1 LLNHSLLPVAV
12 ATFFS
17 LSLLTG
23 CAASYPE
30 AQTKISV
37 GKLTV
42 LPDVLEETSGLFC
55 NASTL
60 VSLNDSGNKPE
71 LFHLSYE
78 GKVIKT
84 DRMALDNID
93 WEAVTASSTH
103 WYVADVGNNKGR
115 RESLTIYKVNKN
127 DLNDIVTMTVA
138 YEGNNPSSNMPYAH
152 DFDSEAMTYAN
163 GKLIL
168 FSKSWRT
175 GVAKVY
181 EVNES
186 TQPQTLT
193 AFANIEGL
201 PGVITGADYDAAR
214 NLYVIVGYKSD
225 PFGNFDTFMAQVDNQ
240 FVPINIWPLPAY
252 KQVEG
257 VCVDD
262 NGNYW
267 FSEEAAGHRKASLTE
282 VKIIQ
287 K

>member
-1 LLNHSLLPVAV
+1 MLNNSFFPVAV

-17 LSLLTG
+17 LSLLSG

-30 AQTKISV
+30 AKTEISL
-37 GKLTV
+37 GELTV

-55 NASTL
+55 SASSI

-78 GKVIKT
+78 GKILKT
-84 DRMALDNID
+84 DRLALDNID
-93 WEAVTASSTH
+93 WEAITASPSH
-103 WYVADVGNNKGR
+103 WYVADVGNNKGG
-115 RESLTIYKVNKN
+115 RESLNIYKVDKAN
-127 DLNDIVTMTVA
+127 LNDITVLTVT
-138 YEGNNPSSNMPYAH
+138 YEGNDPSSNMPYAH
-152 DFDSEAMTYAN
+152 DFDSEAMVYAN
-163 GKLIL
+163 GKLLL

-186 TQPQTLT
+186 AEPQKLK
-193 AFANIEGL
+193 AFAQIEGL
-201 PGVITGADYDAAR
+201 PGVITGVDYDAAR
-214 NLYVIVGYKSD
+214 NLYVVVGYKSD
-225 PFGNFDTFMAQVDNQ
+225 PFGNFDTFIAQVDTS
-240 FVPINIWPLPAY
+240 FVPINIWPLPVY

-262 NGNYW
+262 NGSYW
-267 FSEEAAGHRKASLTE
+267 FTEEATGHRKASLTE
-282 VKIIQ
+282 AKIVQ